1 MNSQITTI
9 DELRRAYHK
18 LVVKLQ
24 AQTILAA
31 AEGIR
36 SEGASMECARILEL
50 CSAYFGEETAAKLA
64 VLVDIGVTPDQVKAV
79 LKLNSPWRRKNKTSI
94 NMLTWRPSRFS
105 ETRNLPTAE
114 HHDKP
119 PYAALG
125 RRSGTKA

>member
-1 MNSQITTI
+1 M
-9 DELRRAYHK
+9 RADPAVMFR
-18 LVVKLQ
+18 LFWQ
-24 AQTILAA
+24 
-31 AEGIR
+31 
-36 SEGASMECARILEL
+36 
-50 CSAYFGEETAAKLA
+50 ETAAKLA

-79 LKLNSPWRRKNKTSI
+79 LKLIRHGAGKNKTSI

-125 RRSGTKA
+125 RR